1 MGHNDA
7 NGMVVTSQGTG
18 VERRPGPAY
27 QALPHSEKRPTIREG
42 ASITSRTIMNR
53 SEEIR
58 LRYLYRR
65 LILNG
70 KTGLSLEAAR
80 GLVGPDCAFHLYGV
94 IASGSKHLKK
104 RKLKK

>member
-1 MGHNDA
+1 MPEEA
-7 NGMVVTSQGTG
+7 F
-18 VERRPGPAY
+18 A
-27 QALPHSEKRPTIREG
+27 
-42 ASITSRTIMNR
+42 ITSRTAMNR

-58 LRYLYRR
+58 LRYLYRN

-70 KTGLSLEAAR
+70 KTRLSLESAR

-94 IASGSKHLKK
+94 IASGNKHLKK